1 MCGRAVPA
9 SIMLS
14 GMTDAAATA
23 RLTSFYGRLSPS
35 LEFIQ
40 WVLEQAGID
49 LDDVQPRDLYERDLD
64 CHNLGMHVMVERIAD
79 IAAEYGAPEP
89 DATVLD
95 LGCGLGGP
103 GRIVADRFGCRI
115 VGVDLLPLRVELAEA
130 LAAMTKMGDRT
141 SYRVADATR
150 LEFDAATL
158 DQVWMLDVSM
168 HIRDKAA
175 LFAEIARVLRPGGLL
190 VMHEQTGPLPT
201 EMRPVTRQAPYIAP
215 SLPQLLRYVEGA
227 DLRVLTWRDSTSYV
241 LDYFLGLRA
250 LLDAAPPAPPVAM
263 GVERDQGA
271 QVLDAYISTL
281 ERLGGRT
288 GMLIARRNTFRT
300 S

>member
-1 MCGRAVPA
+1 V
-9 SIMLS
+9 
-14 GMTDAAATA
+14 TDATATA

-35 LEFIQ
+35 LEFIE
-40 WVLEQAGID
+40 WALNEAGID

-64 CHNLGMHVMVERIAD
+64 CHNLGMHSMVDRIAGV
-79 IAAEYGAPEP
+79 AAEYGEPGP

-103 GRIVADRFGCRI
+103 GRFVADRFGCRI
-115 VGVDLLPLRVELAEA
+115 VGVDLVPRRVELAES
-130 LAAMTKMGDRT
+130 LAEMTGMSDRT

-150 LEFDAATL
+150 LEVDASSF

-175 LFAEIARVLRPGGLL
+175 LFGEIARVLRPGGLL
-190 VMHEQTGPLPT
+190 VMHEQTGPLPKA
-201 EMRPVTRQAPYIAP
+201 MRPVTRQAPYIAP
-215 SLPQLLRYVEGA
+215 SLPQLLRYVERAGM
-227 DLRVLTWRDSTSYV
+227 RVLTWRDSTSHV

-250 LLDAAPPAPPVAM
+250 LLDDAPPSPPDAT
-263 GVERDQGA
+263 GDEREQGTP
-271 QVLDAYISTL
+271 VLDAYIATL

-288 GMLIARRNTFRT
+288 GILIARRDSTECPT
-300 S
+300 